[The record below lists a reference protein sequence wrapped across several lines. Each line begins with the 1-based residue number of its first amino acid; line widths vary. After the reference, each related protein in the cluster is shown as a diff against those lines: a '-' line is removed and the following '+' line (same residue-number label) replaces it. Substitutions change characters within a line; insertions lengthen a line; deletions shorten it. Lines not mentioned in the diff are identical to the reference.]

1 MAWNERGRRSW
12 IRRDE
17 RPAPSPTIAPPPRVP
32 ASVLVLPN
40 IPAFSPSAI
49 AKVLQKPKSTVG
61 YWIKAGKLESYLDP
75 IGEVYVRR
83 EILVDFVRSY
93 LGQACA

>member
-1 MAWNERGRRSW
+1 MLPQA
-12 IRRDE
+12 
-17 RPAPSPTIAPPPRVP
+17 
-32 ASVLVLPN
+32 VLVLPN

-49 AKVLQKPKSTVG
+49 AKVLNKPKSTVG
-61 YWIKAGKLESYLDP
+61 YWIREQKLISYLDP

-83 EILVDFVRSY
+83 EVLVDFVRSY